1 MRIIFFM
8 ARRPGEPGKK
18 EATHERIVA
27 EAARALR
34 REGYD
39 GVRVAEIMNEAGL
52 THGGFYAHFASR
64 DALLVEAAER
74 ATSSSL
80 EALGAMAVARPGD
93 EGGGLA
99 ALAERYLSDAHTGR
113 AESGCAL
120 AALASETPRQPREVR
135 AVATRNVE
143 AFVGLVERLLPGCD
157 DGRRDEARVV
167 VAALVGALVL
177 ARAVDDPDLSR
188 DLRGAVK
195 RFARRKAR

>member
-1 MRIIFFM
+1 M

-18 EATHERIVA
+18 EATHERIVD

-34 REGYD
+34 RDGYD

-64 DALLVEAAER
+64 DALVVEAVER
-74 ATSSSL
+74 AAQSSL

-93 EGGGLA
+93 AGGGLA
-99 ALAERYLSDAHTGR
+99 ALAERYLSNTHAER
-113 AESGCAL
+113 VESGCVL
-120 AALASETPRQPREVR
+120 AALASETPRQPAEVR

-143 AFVGLVERLLPGCD
+143 GFVDVVERLLPGCD
-157 DGRRDEARVV
+157 GDEGRRDDAHVM

-177 ARAVDDPDLSR
+177 ARAVDDPELSR
-188 DLRGAVK
+188 ELRGAVK
-195 RFARRKAR
+195 RFARQKTR

>member
-1 MRIIFFM
+1 M

-34 REGYD
+34 REGYG
-39 GVRVAEIMNEAGL
+39 GVRVAEIMNESGL

-64 DALLVEAAER
+64 DALIAEAAER
-74 ATSSSL
+74 ATQSSI
-80 EALGAMAVARPGD
+80 EALGAMAVARSGD
-93 EGGGLA
+93 AGGALA
-99 ALAERYLSDAHTGR
+99 ALAERYLSDAHTAR

-120 AALASETPRQPREVR
+120 AALASETPRQAGEVR

-143 AFVGLVERLLPGCD
+143 AFVGLVEGLLPGCD
-157 DGRRDEARVV
+157 GDEGRRDEARVL

-188 DLRGAVK
+188 ELRGAVK
-195 RFARRKAR
+195 RFARRRAR